1 MFLITLA
8 IAALA
13 FLATF
18 TMAAPPMESPSYSV
32 RPYPEV
38 PHATASGMSPFE
50 SLLSAHIPTVTTR
63 MTGAPSPYT
72 HPTAPQFETFSKSTA
87 SFIESAYGI
96 SGVATPTVGPASHRQ
111 PHVRTALLSLTC
123 YSLLLTSF
131 SKPSTFTTSHSE
143 YSSFASA
150 GHHLPEGAPTIAM
163 PTFPAKD
170 LAEAP
175 AKAPA
180 SADDAIYPNNGIL
193 IDPLGFI
200 HVADDGVERSYDAN
214 GTVIDYRRLSN
225 NQLTRMAATLSTEVQ
240 DVWKNVDGND
250 VTSDSQIFN
259 PPPALRPTA
268 PTAEGLQQSVN
279 EVAAMKKLLEGRTVG
294 PAIGYPTTPPLCTT
308 LSCYK
313 HQTCRMFGCSWC
325 WITASSN
332 KGKCKVFA

>member
-1 MFLITLA
+1 MFPITLA

-50 SLLSAHIPTVTTR
+50 SLPSTRIPTVTTR

-72 HPTAPQFETFSKSTA
+72 HPTAPQLETFSKSTA
-87 SFIESAYGI
+87 SFTETAYGT
-96 SGVATPTVGPASHRQ
+96 SGVATTTSVPASHRQ
-111 PHVRTALLSLTC
+111 PHVRTALLSQTD
-123 YSLLLTSF
+123 YSPILTSF

-143 YSSFASA
+143 YSSFAGAS
-150 GHHLPEGAPTIAM
+150 HHLPEGAPTVAM

-170 LAEAP
+170 LTVALAEAP
-175 AKAPA
+175 VP
-180 SADDAIYPNNGIL
+180 ADDAIFSNNGIL

-200 HVADDGVERSYDAN
+200 HVANDGVERSYAEN

-225 NQLTRMAATLSTEVQ
+225 DQLTRMAATLPTEMM
-240 DVWKNVDGND
+240 DVWKGVDGND
-250 VTSDSQIFN
+250 VTSESQIFN

-279 EVAAMKKLLEGRTVG
+279 EVAAMKKLLEGRT
-294 PAIGYPTTPPLCTT
+294 TPDMPNVRLQLVLADRGFRQREVQVVRVIAC
-308 LSCYK
+308 
-313 HQTCRMFGCSWC
+313 
-325 WITASSN
+325 
-332 KGKCKVFA
+332 

>member
-1 MFLITLA
+1 MFPITLA

-13 FLATF
+13 FLATS
-18 TMAAPPMESPSYSV
+18 TTAAPPMESPSYSV

-38 PHATASGMSPFE
+38 PHATASGMSPWE
-50 SLLSAHIPTVTTR
+50 TLPSAHIPTVTTR
-63 MTGAPSPYT
+63 LTGAPSPYT
-72 HPTAPQFETFSKSTA
+72 HPTAPEMETFSKSTA
-87 SFIESAYGI
+87 SFTESAYGT
-96 SGVATPTVGPASHRQ
+96 SGVATTTGGPASHRQ
-111 PHVRTALLSLTC
+111 PHVRPAVPFLTNPSLV
-123 YSLLLTSF
+123 LTSNP
-131 SKPSTFTTSHSE
+131 KPTTFTTSHSE
-143 YSSFASA
+143 YSSFGGAS
-150 GHHLPEGAPTIAM
+150 HHLPEGAPTIAM

-170 LAEAP
+170 LAEA
-175 AKAPA
+175 AAEAPA
-180 SADDAIYPNNGIL
+180 PADDAIVADNGIL

-200 HVADDGVERSYDAN
+200 HVAKDGVERSYAEN

-225 NQLTRMAATLSTEVQ
+225 DQLTRMAATLSTVMQ
-240 DVWKNVDGND
+240 DVWKDVDGND

-325 WITASSN
+325 WITVSNN

>member
-1 MFLITLA
+1 MFPITLA

-50 SLLSAHIPTVTTR
+50 SLPSTRIPTVTTR

-72 HPTAPQFETFSKSTA
+72 HPTAPQLETFSKSTA
-87 SFIESAYGI
+87 SFTETAYGT
-96 SGVATPTVGPASHRQ
+96 SGVATTTSVPASHRQ
-111 PHVRTALLSLTC
+111 PH
-123 YSLLLTSF
+123 
-131 SKPSTFTTSHSE
+131 PSTFTTSHSE
-143 YSSFASA
+143 YSSFAGAS
-150 GHHLPEGAPTIAM
+150 HHLPEGAPTVAM

-170 LAEAP
+170 LTVALAEAP
-175 AKAPA
+175 VP
-180 SADDAIYPNNGIL
+180 ADDAIFSNNGIL

-200 HVADDGVERSYDAN
+200 HVANDGVERSYAEN

-225 NQLTRMAATLSTEVQ
+225 DQLTRMAATLPTEMM
-240 DVWKNVDGND
+240 DVWKGVDGND
-250 VTSDSQIFN
+250 VTSESQIFN

-279 EVAAMKKLLEGRTVG
+279 EVAAMKKLLEGRT
-294 PAIGYPTTPPLCTT
+294 TPDMPNVRLQLVLADRGFRQREVQVVRVIAC
-308 LSCYK
+308 
-313 HQTCRMFGCSWC
+313 
-325 WITASSN
+325 
-332 KGKCKVFA
+332 

>member
-1 MFLITLA
+1 MFPITLA

-13 FLATF
+13 FLATS

-50 SLLSAHIPTVTTR
+50 SLPSAHIPTVTTR

-72 HPTAPQFETFSKSTA
+72 HPTAPEFETFSKSTA
-87 SFIESAYGI
+87 SFTESAYGT
-96 SGVATPTVGPASHRQ
+96 SGVATTTGGPASHRQ
-111 PHVRTALLSLTC
+111 PH
-123 YSLLLTSF
+123 
-131 SKPSTFTTSHSE
+131 PPTFTTSHSE
-143 YSSFASA
+143 YSSFGGAS
-150 GHHLPEGAPTIAM
+150 HHLPEGAPTIAM
-163 PTFPAKD
+163 PTLPAKD

-175 AKAPA
+175 AEAPA
-180 SADDAIYPNNGIL
+180 PADDAIFPNNGIL

-200 HVADDGVERSYDAN
+200 HVANDGVERSYDAN

-225 NQLTRMAATLSTEVQ
+225 DQLTRMAATLSTEMM

-250 VTSDSQIFN
+250 VTSNSQIFN

-279 EVAAMKKLLEGRTVG
+279 EVAAMKKLLEGRT
-294 PAIGYPTTPPLCTT
+294 TPDMPDVRLQ
-308 LSCYK
+308 LVLAV
-313 HQTCRMFGCSWC
+313 RGF
-325 WITASSN
+325 
-332 KGKCKVFA
+332 